1 MNITTEQQTLDE
13 RLAPP
18 VIVNPLEYPQWDAQL
33 EHHPDASFF
42 CGAAWARVLCETY
55 GHNPV
60 FFCRFSGGGLTQLL
74 PVMEVSS
81 PLTGRRGVS
90 LPFSDLC
97 PAIGAV
103 EEESGSLY
111 AAVIE
116 YGRRRN
122 WRYFEVRGG
131 IAHWLGATPSVAFF
145 GHIIHLEGG
154 ESVLFKRLDGAMRRG
169 IRKAESGGIQIEFAN
184 TLEAIR
190 IFYALHCRTRSRHGL
205 PPQPIKFFEN
215 IGRYVLEPGQG
226 FVAIAWHEGAPVS
239 AAIFFQK
246 GRCAIYKF
254 GASDYAFQRLR
265 PNNLLM
271 WAAMKHCFSKGIS
284 ELHLGRTSLFSDGL
298 RQFKLGFGAAEERIE
313 YARYNLRR
321 SAFVQSVDRAE
332 GILNVAFRSLPLP
345 LLRLAGGF
353 LYGHLS

>member
-1 MNITTEQQTLDE
+1 MNIATDHQTSAE
-13 RLAPP
+13 RLSPP
-18 VIVNPLEYPQWDAQL
+18 VVVNPLEYSQWDAQL
-33 EHHPDASFF
+33 EGLPDASFF

-55 GHNPV
+55 GHKPV
-60 FFCRFSGGGLTQLL
+60 FFCRIADGRLTQLL

-97 PAIGAV
+97 PAIGV
-103 EEESGSLY
+103 GEEESGSLY

-116 YGRRRN
+116 HGRQRN
-122 WRYFEVRGG
+122 WRYFEARGG
-131 IAHWLGATPSVAFF
+131 IDHWPGATPSVAFF
-145 GHIIHLEGG
+145 GHIIQLEGG
-154 ESVLFKRLDGAMRRG
+154 EAALFKRLDGAVRRG

-190 IFYALHCRTRSRHGL
+190 IFYALHCRTRSRHGV

-215 IGRYVLEPGQG
+215 IGRYVLESGQG
-226 FVAIAWHEGAPVS
+226 FVAIARHEGAPVG
-239 AAIFFQK
+239 AAVFFHK
-246 GRCAIYKF
+246 GRRALYKF
-254 GASDYAFQRLR
+254 GASDYAFQHLR

-271 WAAMKHCFSKGIS
+271 WAAMKHCAAMGIS

-313 YARYNLRR
+313 YARYDLRR
-321 SAFVQSVDRAE
+321 GAFVKSADRAE
-332 GILNVAFRSLPLP
+332 GILNVTFRSLPLP
-345 LLRLAGGF
+345 LLRLAGGL